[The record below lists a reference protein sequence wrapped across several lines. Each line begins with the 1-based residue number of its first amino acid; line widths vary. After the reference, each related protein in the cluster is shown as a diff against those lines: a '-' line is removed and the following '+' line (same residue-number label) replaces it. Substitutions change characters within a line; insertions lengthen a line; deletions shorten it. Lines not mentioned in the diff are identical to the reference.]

1 MRDGGKSCLEDSTE
15 MDTLYK
21 KKKYI
26 YIYIYFVLLNDM
38 GQGLSSTE
46 TFTRGYKTSIDF
58 WKR

>member
-1 MRDGGKSCLEDSTE
+1 MVEKVAWKTPLKWI
-15 MDTLYK
+15 LYIK
-21 KKKYI
+21 KKNI

-58 WKR
+58 